1 MEDKLFTNNAVFSS
15 RDLYLA
21 GHIPQAI
28 HADLDV
34 AMYPSQYQR
43 YTYYPPHIFEQY
55 VQVKLKIFKLF
66 NFMHIFE
73 ENRSENDLHQTMAK
87 FSA

>member
-1 MEDKLFTNNAVFSS
+1 M
-15 RDLYLA
+15 YLT

-55 VQVKLKIFKLF
+55 VQVKIEIFKIIQF
-66 NFMHIFE
+66 YVYFE
-73 ENRSENDLHQTMAK
+73 ENRPEDDLHQTMAK
-87 FSA
+87 SSD